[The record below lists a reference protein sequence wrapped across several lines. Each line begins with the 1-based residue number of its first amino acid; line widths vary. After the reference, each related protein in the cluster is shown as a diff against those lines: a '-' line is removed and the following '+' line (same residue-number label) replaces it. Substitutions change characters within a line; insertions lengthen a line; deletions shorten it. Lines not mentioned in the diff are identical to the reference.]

1 MLSYLTEPIVS
12 ILRFYNYNMMK
23 DEFNDDNVN
32 ELLKKYNLFIKNTS
46 YECKFACLVNY
57 YLNLFVNI
65 SELIDKS

>member
-1 MLSYLTEPIVS
+1 
-12 ILRFYNYNMMK
+12 MMK

-32 ELLKKYNLFIKNTS
+32 ELLKKYNLFIKNNS